1 MMIDHLAAIEATTT
15 LDELKEVYVSAYACC
30 NGDKGWQKKV
40 IDAKEKRKGA
50 LK

>member
-1 MMIDHLAAIEATTT
+1 MMIDHLAAIESASTM
-15 LDELKEVYVSAYACC
+15 DELKTVYTNAYNAC
-30 NGDKGWQKKV
+30 GTDKTWQKKM